1 LYAYI
6 QKKRRAGPYF
16 VCSRESSRIE
26 KSEVDLMRR
35 TKEEA
40 EQTRRA
46 LLDAGLRVFGR
57 QGYAAT
63 KLEDIAR
70 EADVTRRAIYWHFGG
85 KAELY
90 QALIQERIGP
100 ANALLGQ
107 ILAADQPPLAKLR
120 LLLVRALEYLEED
133 ADYRAVLEL
142 TLFKSEAT
150 PDLAAGVAAQATRAL
165 CASLAEI
172 VRAGI
177 AGGDIRP
184 DVEPQA
190 AALAAIGLLN
200 GVAATW
206 LLDPAAFSPRAQ
218 ATPIAD
224 AFLHGLARPTIS
236 ASPQV

>member
-1 LYAYI
+1 
-6 QKKRRAGPYF
+6 
-16 VCSRESSRIE
+16 
-26 KSEVDLMRR
+26 MRR

-70 EADVTRRAIYWHFGG
+70 EAAVTRGAIYWHFGG

-90 QALIQERIGP
+90 QALMAERFGP
-100 ANALLGQ
+100 ANAILGE
-107 ILAADQPPLAKLR
+107 ILSGDLPPLAKLR
-120 LLLVRALEYLEED
+120 RLLVRALEYLEED

-150 PDLAAGVAAQATRAL
+150 PDLAAGIAAKARATGAL
-165 CASLAEI
+165 RDSLAQL

-177 AGGDIRP
+177 AAGAIRP
-184 DVEPQA
+184 GVEPDA

-218 ATPIAD
+218 AAPIAD
-224 AFLHGLARPTIS
+224 AFLYGLAAADGS
-236 ASPQV
+236 ASR

>member
-1 LYAYI
+1 
-6 QKKRRAGPYF
+6 
-16 VCSRESSRIE
+16 
-26 KSEVDLMRR
+26 MRR

-46 LLDAGLRVFGR
+46 LLDAGLRVFSR

-63 KLEDIAR
+63 TLEDIAR
-70 EADVTRRAIYWHFGG
+70 EAAVTRGAIYWHFGG

-90 QALIQERIGP
+90 QALMGERFGP

-107 ILAADQPPLAKLR
+107 ILADDEPPLVKLR
-120 LLLVRALEYLEED
+120 LLLVRTLEYLEED

-150 PDLAAGVAAQATRAL
+150 PDLAAGMAAKAHATRAL
-165 CASLAEI
+165 RDSLAQI
-172 VRAGI
+172 VCAGI
-177 AGGDIRP
+177 AAGTIRP
-184 DVEPQA
+184 GVEPDA
-190 AALAAIGLLN
+190 AALAAVGLLN

-218 ATPIAD
+218 AAPIAD
-224 AFLHGLARPTIS
+224 AFLYGLATADES
-236 ASPQV
+236 GSGLGSG

>member
-1 LYAYI
+1 
-6 QKKRRAGPYF
+6 
-16 VCSRESSRIE
+16 
-26 KSEVDLMRR
+26 MRR

-63 KLEDIAR
+63 TLEDIAR
-70 EADVTRRAIYWHFGG
+70 EAAVTRGAIYWHFGG

-90 QALIQERIGP
+90 QALVQERIGP

-107 ILAADQPPLAKLR
+107 ILATDQPPLVILR
-120 LLLVRALEYLEED
+120 LLVMRSLEYLEED

-150 PDLAAGVAAQATRAL
+150 PELTAGVAAKAQATRAL
-165 CASLAEI
+165 RESLANL

-177 AGGDIRP
+177 TAGTIRP
-184 DVEPQA
+184 EVQPDA
-190 AALAAIGLLN
+190 AALAAI
-200 GVAATW
+200 
-206 LLDPAAFSPRAQ
+206 
-218 ATPIAD
+218 
-224 AFLHGLARPTIS
+224 
-236 ASPQV
+236 